1 MTPLP
6 RLPLPQRARSNR
18 IATALFASV
27 FTLTLGSAASAAGL
41 FDTVPD
47 ATGAQAEGPAA
58 PTAAVRSRIVAIDTD
73 YLEANLVPV
82 GIDRAG
88 DRLRRAPE
96 QSSAQIDLFDGVS
109 VSLTRDSLKKA
120 TGGGYVWTGSLQG
133 RDGFGTLVI
142 SGGRVTGYIQD
153 GLDTYQITP
162 LSGGLHRIS
171 EIDSNRFP
179 GDIVVPAPH
188 REPFGASP
196 DKTPDDASDLSEP
209 LGKTTVTV
217 LIPYTKKARKESAD
231 IKGDANLA
239 ISLANTALKN
249 SGVKLKYK
257 LVGTME
263 VKKYKEAGDD
273 LAGFSADL
281 DNLAT
286 NKGKFKPVHKK
297 RNKKKAD
304 LVAMLRKS
312 SSVACGVGYFV
323 ETPTPADAG
332 SGFSVTTH
340 NCVTNHSVAHE
351 MGHNSG
357 LEHDR
362 YQVQFEPPYVNPPK
376 TEYNFGHVNKNAR
389 IRSIMAYNRECVD
402 NGYNCTRVPMYSTPK
417 KKYQG
422 DKLGIKKGKTGA
434 ADAGRRL
441 GETMSAISKY
451 R

>member
-6 RLPLPQRARSNR
+6 RPPLRQQARSNR
-18 IATALFASV
+18 IVTALFASV

-47 ATGAQAEGPAA
+47 AAGAQAEGPAA
-58 PTAAVRSRIVAIDTD
+58 PTAAIRSRIVAIDTD
-73 YLEANLVPV
+73 YLEANLVPA

-179 GDIVVPAPH
+179 GDIVVPPPY
-188 REPFGASP
+188 REPFGAS
-196 DKTPDDASDLSEP
+196 PDDASDLSEP
-209 LGKTTVTV
+209 QGKTTVTV

-273 LAGFSADL
+273 LAGFRADL

-312 SSVACGVGYFV
+312 SGTACGVGYFV
-323 ETPTPADAG
+323 ETPTPADADF
-332 SGFSVTTH
+332 GFSVTTH

-362 YQVQFEPPYVNPPK
+362 YVVSPTPPSS
-376 TEYNFGHVNKNAR
+376 EYNFGYVNLDAR
-389 IRSIMAYNRECVD
+389 IRSIMAYNTQCGST
-402 NGYNCTRVPMYSTPK
+402 NPCTRVPMYSTPK

-441 GETMSAISKY
+441 GETMRAISKY

>member
-6 RLPLPQRARSNR
+6 HLPRSHR

-41 FDTVPD
+41 FDSVSG
-47 ATGAQAEGPAA
+47 AAGAQAEGPAA
-58 PTAAVRSRIVAIDTD
+58 PTAAVRSRIVAIDPD
-73 YLEANLVPV
+73 YLEANLVPT

-179 GDIVVPAPH
+179 GDIVVPAPY

-196 DKTPDDASDLSEP
+196 DETPDDASDLSEP
-209 LGKTTVTV
+209 QGKTTVTV
-217 LIPYTKKARKESAD
+217 LIPYTKKAKKESAD

-249 SGVKLKYK
+249 AGVKQKYK
-257 LVGTME
+257 LVKTMQ
-263 VKKYKEAGDD
+263 VKGYKEKGFTTD
-273 LAGFSADL
+273 LA
-281 DNLAT
+281 NLRQNA
-286 NKGKFKPVHKK
+286 GKFKPVHKQ
-297 RNKKKAD
+297 RDKKKAD
-304 LVAMLRKS
+304 LVAMLRKNDGGL
-312 SSVACGVGYFV
+312 CGVGYFV
-323 ETPTPADAG
+323 ETPTPADAIW
-332 SGFSVTTH
+332 GFSVTTH
-340 NCVTNHSVAHE
+340 GCVTNHSVAHE

-362 YQVQFEPPYVNPPK
+362 YQVAIEGGGNPPK

-389 IRSIMAYNRECVD
+389 VRSIMAYNRECVD
-402 NGYNCTRVPMYSTPK
+402 NGYNCTRVPMYSTPD

-434 ADAGRRL
+434 ADAGRKL
-441 GETMSAISKY
+441 GETKSAISKY